1 MAPWGGRAPHGLET
15 VGAGDFEGELG
26 IPRCICPDDSAAC
39 RERYRL
45 DDAREADLAC
55 ERRNLRLVADEAE
68 LGLRQARC
76 RKRVTHRRLVACRRD
91 CLWWIVGKAQTLRRQ
106 RRDENAR
113 LIDRNDRIERR
124 ALRQLD
130 NGLSGLL
137 GAAQVDAKS
146 AVSERAS

>member
-1 MAPWGGRAPHGLET
+1 M
-15 VGAGDFEGELG
+15 
-26 IPRCICPDDSAAC
+26 
-39 RERYRL
+39 
-45 DDAREADLAC
+45 
-55 ERRNLRLVADEAE
+55 
-68 LGLRQARC
+68 
-76 RKRVTHRRLVACRRD
+76 
-91 CLWWIVGKAQTLRRQ
+91 GKAQTLRRQ